1 MLTCNHI
8 DLQLSPDPVWCLLFF
23 LSLFS
28 NCHSE
33 GDTPTTIPELH
44 RYTIDNKAIQPSADL
59 SEFFTTQTIRVAPEV
74 NLLLDDYLDEILY
87 LNDLL
92 IIVSRRTGIIC
103 AVNEGG
109 ELVWKLEA
117 GSQPFDMFQRIGM
130 LAYNEAT
137 QYLEIHDD
145 REQRLYRFDLQGEF
159 VDRRPFIITGKDFLP
174 QGDSCRLFDISS
186 YPNMVDDSLA
196 QPQSLVRICEEGTVQ
211 GWRPA
216 TTPEAPLVT
225 PFLDYNEFNRLGDRV
240 FYNPSFSDS
249 FFHVGP
255 DQLELAYLVDFTLN
269 NQSQRILDDPSI
281 SHPFRHILDHRVPY
295 TWQTVVNEQGRFY
308 GIYNYNRKN
317 FFTIIEPT
325 GETLVNSAYFR
336 CGDLVLTEF
345 DEYWR
350 GYFFD
355 VLYDYEFDFYQQ
367 ALPANDYVMDASLKE
382 QLEQL
387 TDQYGDQAGRV
398 FVVARI
404 KS

>member
-1 MLTCNHI
+1 MKHLPLHIGCILIILTSTFACQPAGNHI
-8 DLQLSPDPVWCLLFF
+8 PETSY
-23 LSLFS
+23 
-28 NCHSE
+28 
-33 GDTPTTIPELH
+33 ELH
-44 RYTIDNKAIQPSADL
+44 RYTIDNEAIQPNADL

-92 IIVSRRTGIIC
+92 IIVSRRTGFIC
-103 AVNEGG
+103 AVDEGG

-130 LAYNEAT
+130 LAYNEVT

-174 QGDSCRLFDISS
+174 QGDSCRLFDISG
-186 YPNMVDDSLA
+186 YPNLVNDTLA
-196 QPQSLVRICEEGTVQ
+196 SPQSLVRICDDGTVS
-211 GWRPA
+211 GWKKSTSA
-216 TTPEAPLVT
+216 TAPMIT
-225 PFLDYNEFNRLGDRV
+225 PFIDYNEFNRFGQHV
-240 FYNPSFSDS
+240 YYNSSLSDS
-249 FFHVGP
+249 FFLVEEAG
-255 DQLELAYLVDFTLN
+255 LELSYLVDFAAN
-269 NQSQRILDDPSI
+269 NRSQQVVDDPTI
-281 SHPFRHILDHRVPY
+281 TDTYMHLYQNQIPY
-295 TWQTVVNEQGRFY
+295 TWQTIIDDAGTFY
-308 GIYNYNRKN
+308 GIYNNSRKN
-317 FFTIIEPT
+317 FFTIIDPDDR
-325 GETLVNSAYFR
+325 TLVNSAYLR
-336 CGDLVLTEF
+336 CDDLVFTEF

-367 ALPANDYVMDASLKE
+367 ALPANDYVMDASLKK

-398 FVVARI
+398 FVVARM
-404 KS
+404 K